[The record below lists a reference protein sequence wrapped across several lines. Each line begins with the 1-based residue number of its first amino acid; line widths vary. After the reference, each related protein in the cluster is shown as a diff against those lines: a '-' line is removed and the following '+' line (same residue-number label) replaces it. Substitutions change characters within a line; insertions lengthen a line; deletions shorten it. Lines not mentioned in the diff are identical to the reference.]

1 MGSNMLPVWH
11 NGYSVPNFMAVTN
24 NCCDIFQKNLDNL
37 LVLPE
42 KTLRRWPKTS
52 LYSGHEC
59 LPKHYLKY
67 IQGGHYIARSPN
79 MVKFENHKRA
89 LVTLNYIWC
98 LWLMPNRCL
107 KSCAFWSMFIKNKL
121 VFCPKNDPVVWFK
134 KRKWLKL
141 KVCINS
147 KRLKWSSARTWSLI
161 QTLKEL
167 RK

>member
-1 MGSNMLPVWH
+1 M
-11 NGYSVPNFMAVTN
+11 
-24 NCCDIFQKNLDNL
+24 DIQYQISWQSPIIAAIFFK
-37 LVLPE
+37 
-42 KTLRRWPKTS
+42 KTLITS
-52 LYSGHEC
+52 WYCQRKRSEDDQRL
-59 LPKHYLKY
+59 HYTVAMNAY
-67 IQGGHYIARSPN
+67 PN
-79 MVKFENHKRA
+79 IIWNTSRVDIILHVHQIWWNFENHKRA

-141 KVCINS
+141 KVCIKS

>member
-11 NGYSVPNFMAVTN
+11 DGYSVPNFMAVTN
-24 NCCDIFQKNLDNL
+24 NCGDIFQKNLDNL

-42 KTLRRWPKTS
+42 KTSEDDQRLHYTVAMKAYPNIIWNTS
-52 LYSGHEC
+52 R
-59 LPKHYLKY
+59 
-67 IQGGHYIARSPN
+67 HYIARSPN
-79 MVKFENHKRA
+79 MVKFENHKWA

-107 KSCAFWSMFIKNKL
+107 KSCAFWSMFIKNKF